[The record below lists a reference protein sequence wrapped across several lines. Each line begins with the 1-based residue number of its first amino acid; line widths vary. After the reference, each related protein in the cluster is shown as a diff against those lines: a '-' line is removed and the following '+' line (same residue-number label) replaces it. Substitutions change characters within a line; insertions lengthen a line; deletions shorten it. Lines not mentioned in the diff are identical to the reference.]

1 MICLARSA
9 SGAATLLTDF
19 RCFFV
24 DPAFKRLA
32 SALPIIAALAG
43 CALQTPYSPAPLTT
57 QAVWANQPPYA
68 QKLLP
73 ASEQWWTALNDPVLD
88 DMIETAFTSGP
99 SLALAAAHLDEAHA
113 TLGVQTSLGRPHVTL
128 NGSAGRARVQ
138 GNSGSANSTAQVGNS
153 VTGGPSLAWE
163 IDVFGRLRDTRAAAS
178 RRFDARSADAAA
190 ARLLLS
196 SQVTGTLMSLRAC
209 RLILDLK
216 REDIASRQ
224 RDLVLT
230 RRRVE
235 LGFAAPV
242 DASRSLSG
250 VSDAQVGLVSQD
262 ETCVKD
268 LDALV
273 GLTGLSAQ
281 EAEIRLNSPA
291 SPPKLTSYEASGLPK
306 PPAATLS
313 LPALVLTRHPSVIA
327 AEREVAATYAEI
339 GVARANRLPI
349 FNLTAALSG
358 NWISASGTT
367 IAFLGWSLI
376 PTLSAPLFDGGAG
389 AAQVDAATAR
399 YLAALA
405 SLNTTVR
412 NTTQDIE
419 DALTE
424 QAHASER
431 LAAAQRSRDAYQAT
445 FNATESQWRA
455 GAIDVFQLE
464 DTRRQREAADETA
477 VDAARASVQAWVDIV
492 RASGN
497 AATFSTTLT
506 EPD

>member
-1 MICLARSA
+1 M
-9 SGAATLLTDF
+9 
-19 RCFFV
+19 
-24 DPAFKRLA
+24 
-32 SALPIIAALAG
+32 
-43 CALQTPYSPAPLTT
+43 
-57 QAVWANQPPYA
+57 
-68 QKLLP
+68 
-73 ASEQWWTALNDPVLD
+73 
-88 DMIETAFTSGP
+88 
-99 SLALAAAHLDEAHA
+99 
-113 TLGVQTSLGRPHVTL
+113 
-128 NGSAGRARVQ
+128 
-138 GNSGSANSTAQVGNS
+138 
-153 VTGGPSLAWE
+153 
-163 IDVFGRLRDTRAAAS
+163 FGRLRDTRAAAS
-178 RRFDARSADAAA
+178 RRLDARTADAAA

-196 SQVTGTLMSLRAC
+196 SQVAGTLMSLRAC

-262 ETCVKD
+262 ESCVKG

-273 GLTGLSAQ
+273 GLTGLSAS
-281 EAEIRLNSPA
+281 EIETRLRSPA
-291 SPPKLTSYEASGLPK
+291 SPPKLTNYEGSTFPK
-306 PPAATLS
+306 PPAATLT
-313 LPALVLTRHPSVIA
+313 LPALVLARHPGVIA

-405 SLNTTVR
+405 SLNTTLR

-445 FNATESQWRA
+445 FDATESQWRA

-497 AATFSTTLT
+497 AATFSTTPT

>member
-1 MICLARSA
+1 
-9 SGAATLLTDF
+9 
-19 RCFFV
+19 
-24 DPAFKRLA
+24 
-32 SALPIIAALAG
+32 
-43 CALQTPYSPAPLTT
+43 
-57 QAVWANQPPYA
+57 
-68 QKLLP
+68 
-73 ASEQWWTALNDPVLD
+73 
-88 DMIETAFTSGP
+88 MIETAFTSSP
-99 SLALAAAHLDEAHA
+99 SLTLAAAHLDEARA

-138 GNSGSANSTAQVGNS
+138 SGGSGSTISGTGGTSGIGGGSGSSANGTTQVGSS
-153 VTGGPSLAWE
+153 VIGGPSLAWE

-178 RRFDARSADAAA
+178 RRLDARSADAAA

-196 SQVTGTLMSLRAC
+196 SQVAGTLMSLRAC

-262 ETCVKD
+262 ESCVKD

-273 GLTGLSAQ
+273 GLTGLSAS
-281 EAEIRLNSPA
+281 EIETRLQSPA
-291 SPPKLTSYEASGLPK
+291 SPPKLTNYEGSTFPK
-306 PPAATLS
+306 PPAATLT
-313 LPALVLTRHPSVIA
+313 LPALVLARHPGVIA

-405 SLNTTVR
+405 SLNTTLR

-445 FNATESQWRA
+445 FDATESQWRA

>member
-1 MICLARSA
+1 M
-9 SGAATLLTDF
+9 
-19 RCFFV
+19 V
-24 DPAFKRLA
+24 PFKRLA
-32 SALPIIAALAG
+32 SALPLIAVLGA
-43 CALQTPYSPAPLTT
+43 CALQAPYSPAPLGA
-57 QAVWANQPPYA
+57 QAAWANQPPYA

-73 ASEQWWTALNDPVLD
+73 ASEQWWAALNDPVLD
-88 DMIETAFTSGP
+88 DMIETAFTSSP
-99 SLALAAAHLDEAHA
+99 SLALAAAHLDEARA

-138 GNSGSANSTAQVGNS
+138 GSSGSANSTVQVGNS
-153 VTGGPSLAWE
+153 VIGGPSLAWE
-163 IDVFGRLRDTRAAAS
+163 IDAFGRLRDTRAAAS
-178 RRFDARSADAAA
+178 RRLDARTADAAA

-196 SQVTGTLMSLRAC
+196 SQVAGTLMSLRAC

-224 RDLVLT
+224 RDLALT

-250 VSDAQVGLVSQD
+250 VSDAQVGLVNQD
-262 ETCVKD
+262 ESCVKD

-273 GLTGLSAQ
+273 GLTGLSAS
-281 EAEIRLNSPA
+281 EIETRLRSPA
-291 SPPKLTSYEASGLPK
+291 SPPKLTNYEGSTFPK
-306 PPAATLS
+306 PPAATLT
-313 LPALVLTRHPSVIA
+313 LPALVLARHPGVIA

-405 SLNTTVR
+405 SLNTTLR

-445 FNATESQWRA
+445 FDATESQWRA

>member
-1 MICLARSA
+1 
-9 SGAATLLTDF
+9 LLTDS
-19 RCFFV
+19 RRDSV
-24 DPAFKRLA
+24 GAAFKRLA
-32 SALPIIAALAG
+32 SALPMIAVLGA
-43 CALQTPYSPAPLTT
+43 CALQAPYSPAPLTT
-57 QAVWANQPPYA
+57 PAAWANQPPYA
-68 QKLLP
+68 QNLLP
-73 ASEQWWTALNDPVLD
+73 AAEQWWAALNDPMLD
-88 DMIETAFTSGP
+88 DMIETAFTGSP
-99 SLALAAAHLDEAHA
+99 SLALAAAHLEEARA

-138 GNSGSANSTAQVGNS
+138 GSSGSANSAAQAGNS
-153 VTGGPSLAWE
+153 VTGGPSFAWE

-178 RRFDARSADAAA
+178 RRLDARTADAAA

-196 SQVTGTLMSLRAC
+196 SQVAGALMSLRAC

-224 RDLVLT
+224 RDLALT

-250 VSDAQVGLVSQD
+250 VSDAQVGLVNQD
-262 ETCVKD
+262 ESCVKD

-273 GLTGLSAQ
+273 GLTGLPAP
-281 EAEIRLNSPA
+281 EIEMRLRSPA
-291 SPPKLTSYEASGLPK
+291 SPLKVTGCEASAFPT
-306 PPAATLS
+306 PPAATLA
-313 LPALVLTRHPSVIA
+313 LPALVLAHHPDVIA
-327 AEREVAATYAEI
+327 AEREVAATYAEV

-349 FNLTAALSG
+349 LNLTATLSG

-405 SLNTTVR
+405 SLNTTLR

-445 FNATESQWRA
+445 FDATESQWRA

-477 VDAARASVQAWVDIV
+477 VDASRASVQAWVDIV

-497 AATFSTTLT
+497 AAAFSTTLT
-506 EPD
+506 APD

>member
-1 MICLARSA
+1 M
-9 SGAATLLTDF
+9 
-19 RCFFV
+19 
-24 DPAFKRLA
+24 
-32 SALPIIAALAG
+32 IAALGA
-43 CALQTPYSPAPLTT
+43 CALQAPYSPAPLTS
-57 QAVWANQPPYA
+57 QEAWANQPPYA
-68 QKLLP
+68 QNLLP
-73 ASEQWWTALNDPVLD
+73 AAEQWWATLNDPVLD
-88 DMIETAFTSGP
+88 DIIETAFNSSP
-99 SLALAAAHLDEAHA
+99 SLALAAAHLDEARA

-138 GNSGSANSTAQVGNS
+138 SGGGSAISGTGGISGGSGSSANNTDQVGSS
-153 VTGGPSLAWE
+153 VIGGPSLAWE
-163 IDVFGRLRDTRAAAS
+163 IDVFSRLRDTRAAAS
-178 RRFDARSADAAA
+178 LRLDARTADAAA

-196 SQVTGTLMSLRAC
+196 SQVAGALMSLRAC

-224 RDLVLT
+224 RGLVLT

-250 VSDAQVGLVSQD
+250 VSDAQVSLVNQD
-262 ETCVKD
+262 ESCVKD
-268 LDALV
+268 LDSLV
-273 GLTGLSAQ
+273 GLTGLSAS
-281 EAEIRLNSPA
+281 EIETRLRSPA
-291 SPPKLTSYEASGLPK
+291 SPPELTSYEASAFPK
-306 PPAATLS
+306 PPAATLT
-313 LPALVLTRHPSVIA
+313 LPALVLARHPGVIA

-405 SLNTTVR
+405 SLNTTLR

-445 FNATESQWRA
+445 FDATESQWRA